1 MADNSPRHT
10 TEKPHDR
17 AERELRESEERFR
30 TVAEFTYDWET
41 WVGPDSRL
49 LYVSPSAER
58 ITGYGP
64 EEFQKN
70 PGLLESLVHPADRG
84 AHSRHVDEA
93 LALDAPSFAEFRI
106 IHRNGEE
113 RWIDHR
119 CQPVYGVDGRWLG
132 RRGSNRDITERKR
145 AEIAL
150 RESEERFR
158 ELIECA
164 ADAIFVH
171 DLAGRVVD
179 FNQRACES
187 LQYSRKELGN
197 LSVSDIETNY
207 DPRALSEIWEEI
219 ASKGPVTLLGAHR
232 RKDGSTFPTET
243 RVGSFEFHGQRL
255 VVALARDITERES
268 LRRVSAA
275 LLQKPSLDE
284 VLGVVCSEA
293 QRLTGAAGSAVLLRE
308 EEDWLRLTESTG
320 SPKPALDRLPIEGS
334 LAGAAVHRGEPL
346 LVNDPQR
353 NVQAYH
359 RNSELESL
367 LAIPLRIKNA
377 VVGVLDVVNKP
388 GGFERED
395 VRALSLFADQ
405 AAIAIE
411 NARLH
416 EKAERLAVME
426 ERQRLARELHDSV
439 TQALYSVTLYAD
451 AARMA
456 MSAGK
461 QEAVADHLQE
471 LRAMARE
478 AMLDM
483 RLLIFELHPPA
494 LEEEGLV
501 GALKTRLAAVES
513 RAGLKTEILV
523 EGEGQLSLQT
533 EETLYRFSCEALNN
547 VLKHAQAQSVTVR
560 VQFQDELVRL
570 EVVDDGVGFDPAS
583 VRQGG
588 GVGMRSMEDRVRQAN
603 GRLAIHS
610 SPGEGTKVTAEMGI

>member
-1 MADNSPRHT
+1 
-10 TEKPHDR
+10 
-17 AERELRESEERFR
+17 
-30 TVAEFTYDWET
+30 
-41 WVGPDSRL
+41 
-49 LYVSPSAER
+49 
-58 ITGYGP
+58 
-64 EEFQKN
+64 
-70 PGLLESLVHPADRG
+70 
-84 AHSRHVDEA
+84 
-93 LALDAPSFAEFRI
+93 
-106 IHRNGEE
+106 
-113 RWIDHR
+113 
-119 CQPVYGVDGRWLG
+119 
-132 RRGSNRDITERKR
+132 
-145 AEIAL
+145 
-150 RESEERFR
+150 
-158 ELIECA
+158 
-164 ADAIFVH
+164 
-171 DLAGRVVD
+171 
-179 FNQRACES
+179 
-187 LQYSRKELGN
+187 
-197 LSVSDIETNY
+197 
-207 DPRALSEIWEEI
+207 
-219 ASKGPVTLLGAHR
+219 
-232 RKDGSTFPTET
+232 
-243 RVGSFEFHGQRL
+243 
-255 VVALARDITERES
+255 LARDITERES